1 MKTMMKSIA
10 VLGSLLL
17 LAGCSAAADDVTP
30 RTAGPGYG
38 PGWRHEQMVKA
49 WEKGEYPGPMMMMM
63 MRGPGGPGKFGPGV
77 RGYGPAVGAD
87 GKIDTSKLPE
97 WCPLKQAPEAPA
109 TK

>member
-17 LAGCSAAADDVTP
+17 LAGCGAAAEDVAP
-30 RTAGPGYG
+30 RTAG
-38 PGWRHEQMVKA
+38 PGWRHEQMAKA
-49 WEKGEYPGPMMMMM
+49 WEKGELPGPMMMM
-63 MRGPGGPGKFGPGV
+63 RGPDSTGRFGPGKFGPGA
-77 RGYGPAVGAD
+77 RGYGPPVGAD
-87 GKIDTSKLPE
+87 GKIDASQLPE